1 MPNKGDFRL
10 FIFSSR
16 FHIVKPAG
24 SKGQSARKPHWG
36 VRVTKVGK
44 ETPKSGKILH
54 HTVSKKDHLPCYWL
68 FCFAFECGN
77 FTFSISVTAQ
87 HSLLHFQLLRLTCAQ
102 GQHHAVHGKVIGIEI
117 RVSVDVLVVKGKGKP
132 AHKGPR

>member
-10 FIFSSR
+10 LIFSSR

-68 FCFAFECGN
+68 FCFAFERGN
-77 FTFSISVTAQ
+77 FTFSISATTQ
-87 HSLLHFQLLRLTCAQ
+87 HSLLPFPLLRLASAQ
-102 GQHHAVHGKVIGIEI
+102 GQHHAVDCKVIGIEI
-117 RVSVDVLVVKGKGKP
+117 RVSVDVLVVKGERKP
-132 AHKGPR
+132 AHKNPT